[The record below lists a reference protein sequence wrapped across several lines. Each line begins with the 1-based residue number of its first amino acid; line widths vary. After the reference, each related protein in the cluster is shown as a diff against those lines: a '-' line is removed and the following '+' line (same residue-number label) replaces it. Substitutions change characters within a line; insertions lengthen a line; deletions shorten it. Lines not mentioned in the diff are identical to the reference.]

1 MVRRNILIILV
12 AIISILFIF
21 TVPSCKK
28 KEAKTEETTETPPT
42 TTEIKPPETEGYIT
56 VDDRQ
61 TIGNYVV
68 LVKGYEKV
76 DEVEGIKA
84 KEGNKLVKVDLEV
97 AYHQNKMWFISA
109 NLAFKLV
116 LPDGT
121 KLDTMKYTG
130 KDAFTEGGIKPG
142 EKAFGVVLFEV
153 PKDAKDLSLSCDFT
167 VQKEGKAVIPLKAKI
182 SPPA

>member
-1 MVRRNILIILV
+1 MVRKNILIILV
-12 AIISILFIF
+12 VFISILLIMAA
-21 TVPSCKK
+21 TGCKK
-28 KEAKTEETTETPPT
+28 KETKTEEKTETPPT
-42 TTEIKPPETEGYIT
+42 TTETQPPETGGYIT
-56 VDDRQ
+56 VDAKE

-68 LVKGYEKV
+68 IVKGYESV
-76 DEVEGIKA
+76 NELESVTV

-97 AYHQNKMWFISA
+97 AYHQNKMWFIST

-121 KLDTMKYTG
+121 KLEPVKYAG

-142 EKAFGVVLFEV
+142 EKASGIVVFET
-153 PKDAKDLSLSCDFT
+153 PKDAKDLSLSCDFSI
-167 VQKEGKAVIPLKAKI
+167 QKEGKAVVPLKAKV